1 MSVNMHI
8 VRNSDIQ
15 ILINGS
21 ENTEPSINFI
31 LFSYESSTDAIKSHG
46 Y

>member
-31 LFSYESSTDAIKSHG
+31 LFSYESISFRSL
-46 Y
+46 

>member
-31 LFSYESSTDAIKSHG
+31 LILVNESISFR
-46 Y
+46 